1 MWYSQPMLLVVRSD
15 VDPFSVVESVRAG
28 VREMDPALPLSNVR
42 SLDAVTGAAL
52 ATRRLTL
59 WLVASFGVTAL
70 FLAVVGIYG
79 VIAQGV
85 GQRTQEFGVRQA
97 LGATRADILRLVLS
111 RGVLLTIAGLGAGL
125 LLSIAAT
132 RLLASLL
139 YQVDPVDMATL
150 ASVSTLLLIASLGA
164 ACIPA
169 WRAACVSAAAAL
181 RGE

>member
-1 MWYSQPMLLVVRSD
+1 MTDAGPTLVPLAMFPLGTVLFPH
-15 VDPFSVVESVRAG
+15 VG
-28 VREMDPALPLSNVR
+28 LPLRVFEPR
-42 SLDAVTGAAL
+42 YQAL
-52 ATRRLTL
+52 MKDCLRN
-59 WLVASFGVTAL
+59 
-70 FLAVVGIYG
+70 
-79 VIAQGV
+79 
-85 GQRTQEFGVRQA
+85 TQEFGVRQA